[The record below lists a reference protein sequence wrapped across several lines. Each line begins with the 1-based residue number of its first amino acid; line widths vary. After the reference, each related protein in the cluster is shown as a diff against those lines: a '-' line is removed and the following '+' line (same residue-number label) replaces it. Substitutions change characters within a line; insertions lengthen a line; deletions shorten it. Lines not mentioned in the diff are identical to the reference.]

1 MSEHRPS
8 PGASPWPV
16 LLRRWRQIKTHAVW
30 FIVANLLDCALTFS
44 LMITGGERGLRYVEG
59 NRIPAYFFNHWGW
72 KGLFG
77 FKFAVVVFVCLIALV
92 IAHKRPETARGLL
105 GVGTL
110 LVMLV
115 VLYSTWLYIH

>member
-1 MSEHRPS
+1 MSDHPA
-8 PGASPWPV
+8 PADKSPWLV
-16 LLRRWRQIKTHAVW
+16 LLRHWRMIESQAVW
-30 FIVANLLDCALTFS
+30 FIVANLLDCAFTFS
-44 LMITGGERGLRYVEG
+44 LLITGGQRGLRYVEG

-77 FKFAVVVFVCLIALV
+77 FKLVVVVFVCLIALA
-92 IAHKRPETARGLL
+92 IAHKRPATARGLL
-105 GVGTL
+105 GAGTL